1 MVAAMNQFIQDLLK
15 KIKMNRFF
23 NPAIA
28 IVCLILVLLF
38 SFTSPYS
45 ILKLTLYNIN
55 FRLKPATP
63 QLNFL
68 TLIDIDDLSL
78 NSMGQFPWPRHYYA
92 QGVDTLVEA
101 GIRQTIFDIQFM
113 DNSEPSV
120 NRDLYKK
127 LFDKTSE
134 RETVSRDDLKGVLID
149 NDKVLSASIKKAKG
163 AIIPY
168 SFSHAK
174 IPDLITDKKIKAER
188 DKAHQYFLAK
198 ASIPVPKDRIRE
210 FESLADRTRLQLA
223 HPIPSVINSAELFGY
238 VDADTDDD
246 GVRRDIR
253 LARVFEG
260 NIYFNMGLVMVMNL
274 CDVNMESV
282 EIYPGKNI
290 ILKNAID
297 PRTYTKS
304 DIVIP
309 IDAKGKMLIN
319 WSAKEYMSDF
329 NHIPFFALFEYPRV
343 RDIAYEIFDA
353 MESKSGNNE
362 RTGLSTEHHSLT
374 SELAQ
379 ITDKTRKYDKYI
391 KIRKIENRLTEIE
404 TGFMNELKKN
414 TELLNRF
421 ASDTGRKPEDLLT
434 AMKITVETEKLKGHS
449 CIISMTATSSND
461 FSLTP
466 LSSHYMMPGKYPN
479 IVNTILQGKFIHRVP
494 EYLNIILMLLIAVGA
509 GFIIPKFS
517 SKAGVFTFVGTLI
530 GVNVLIMLSFI
541 FGNIWFDQLGISLAV
556 LLPSLSL
563 IGIKFIGEETEKRF
577 IKSVF
582 SRYLSPDVINEI
594 IKDPEKLA
602 LGGEESDITIF
613 FSDIAGFTSISEKL
627 NPTQLVTLLNE
638 YLTEMTDIILLNK
651 GTIDKYEGDAIIAFF
666 GAPFHYEDHAVKC
679 CLASIDM
686 QNRIRELSKI
696 RRSRGQ
702 SEFFTRMGINT
713 GRAVVGNMGSR
724 TRQDYTMIGDAV
736 NLAARL
742 EGVNKVYKTAAMISE
757 ATYEKAK
764 DHVEVRKLDTIRV
777 VGKNEPIVIYELLER
792 KGKLDDQTR
801 DLLDKYYKGLDSFN
815 DRDWKGAQKHFRD
828 ALKIKPED
836 GPSNLYVERCT
847 EFLKQP
853 PSKNWDGVYKM
864 KSK

>member
-1 MVAAMNQFIQDLLK
+1 MKQFIQNLVK
-15 KIKMNRFF
+15 KIKTNHLF
-23 NPAIA
+23 NPLIA
-28 IVCLILVLLF
+28 LACFILVLLF

-45 ILKLTLYNIN
+45 ILKLNLYNIN

-78 NSMGQFPWPRHYYA
+78 NSLGEFPWPRHYYA
-92 QGVDTLVEA
+92 QGVNTLVEA
-101 GIRQTIFDIQFM
+101 GIRQTIFDIQFL

-120 NRDLYKK
+120 NRESYENLLTKS
-127 LFDKTSE
+127 SE
-134 RETVSRDDLKGVLID
+134 RETVSSNDLKSIIID
-149 NDKVLSASIKKAKG
+149 NDKALSASIKKAKG

-168 SFSHAK
+168 SFSQSK

-188 DKAHQYFLAK
+188 EKAYQYFRTK
-198 ASIPVPKDRIRE
+198 ASIPVPKDRAGE
-210 FESLADRTRLQLA
+210 FESLVDKTRLQLA

-238 VDADTDDD
+238 VDADADDD
-246 GVRRDIR
+246 GLRRDIR
-253 LARVFEG
+253 LVRVFDG
-260 NIYFNMGLVMVMNL
+260 NIYFNMGLVMVMDL
-274 CDVNMESV
+274 CAVPKESV
-282 EIYPGKNI
+282 EIFPGKKI
-290 ILKNAID
+290 ILKNAVD
-297 PRTYTKS
+297 PQTYKKS
-304 DIVIP
+304 DIEIP
-309 IDAKGKMLIN
+309 IDNKGKMLIN

-362 RTGLSTEHHSLT
+362 RTRLSTEHHSLT
-374 SELAQ
+374 SEVSQ
-379 ITDKTRKYDKYI
+379 ITEKPQKYESYI

-404 TGFMNELKKN
+404 TGYMNDLKKDSA
-414 TELLNRF
+414 LLNQF

-434 AMKITVETEKLKGHS
+434 AMRITTETEKLRGHS
-449 CIISMTATSSND
+449 CVISMTATSSND
-461 FSLTP
+461 FSQTP

-479 IVNTILQGKFIHRVP
+479 IVNTILQGKFIHKAP
-494 EYLNIILMLLIAVGA
+494 YFLNILLMLILALGA
-509 GFIIPKFS
+509 GFLIPKFS

-530 GVNVLIMLSFI
+530 GVNILVMLSFI
-541 FGNIWFDQLGISLAV
+541 FANIWFDQLGISLAV

-563 IGIKFIGEETEKRF
+563 ISIKFIGEESEKKF

-582 SRYLSPDVINEI
+582 SRYLSPEVINEI

-602 LGGEESDITIF
+602 LGGEERDISIF

-627 NPTQLVTLLNE
+627 KPNELVKLLNE

-651 GTIDKYEGDAIIAFF
+651 GIIDKYEGDAIIAFF
-666 GAPFHYEDHAVKC
+666 GAPLAYEDHAVKC
-679 CLASIDM
+679 CLAAIDM
-686 QNRIRELSKI
+686 QNRIRELGKV
-696 RRSRGQ
+696 RRSQGQ
-702 SEFFTRMGINT
+702 NEFFTRMGINT
-713 GRAVVGNMGSR
+713 GRAVVGNMGSSI
-724 TRQDYTMIGDAV
+724 RQDYTMIGDAV

-757 ATYEKAK
+757 ATYEQAK
-764 DHVEVRKLDTIRV
+764 DHIEVRKLDTIRV
-777 VGKNEPIVIYELLER
+777 VGKNEPIVIYELLDR
-792 KGKLDDQTR
+792 KGKLDDQTSE
-801 DLLDKYYKGLDSFN
+801 LLDKYYRGLDSFN
-815 DRDWKGAQKHFRD
+815 DRDWKGAQKNFKD

-836 GPSNLYVERCT
+836 GPSSLYVERCT
-847 EFLKQP
+847 EFMKQP